1 MHRDPYHD
9 ELRPQIP
16 NKPLLGPHRFD
27 RLLDNIHQ
35 SIVDEATAAEFYS
48 RLLKE
53 APDPLHE
60 RFIRHAYEDE
70 LEHLQ
75 VFERL
80 YTHFTGRAPR
90 YTIDP
95 VEYETYREGL
105 LLALEDELDA
115 AEFYRDVQLSTTD
128 QLVRD
133 SFYHAM
139 VDELEH
145 ATMFSVLYGETHHP
159 HH

>member
-1 MHRDPYHD
+1 MHWDSSHD

-16 NKPLLGPHRFD
+16 QKPLLGPHRFA
-27 RLLDNIHQ
+27 RVLSNIERA
-35 SIVDEATAAEFYS
+35 IVDEATAAEFYY
-48 RLLKE
+48 RLLRE

-60 RFIRHAYEDE
+60 RFIRHAYRDE

-75 VFERL
+75 VFEQL
-80 YTHFTGRAPR
+80 YIHFTGRDPQ

-95 VEYETYREGL
+95 VQYETYREGL
-105 LLALEDELDA
+105 LLALEDELEA

-133 SFYHAM
+133 SFYLAM

-145 ATMFSVLYGETHHP
+145 ATMFGVLYGEEKP
-159 HH
+159 